1 MEFIANLH
9 VHSDISLHDALANIH
24 DIVTKAKKLNWKA
37 VALTDHGTCS
47 GLFQFYKEC
56 NKQDIKPL
64 LGCEMYFVHDINLK
78 ESPMYHMLLLAK
90 DYAGYKNL
98 MKLNSYA
105 HEHYYKKPR
114 IDVQAIEEFHDG
126 LICSTACLAGIMRQD
141 DPAEDMYQL
150 YDLFGS
156 DLYCELQPHPTP
168 EQREYNHK
176 VYDFAVQHDH
186 KTIIT
191 LDSHYVD
198 KEDARYHRYW
208 LNLGKESDYYSTPT
222 YYMMSTQEINKYMT
236 EYHEFTQKQ
245 INVCYANIQEI
256 VDKCNVEI
264 PTGEQHYPNF
274 CDDPEGYI
282 RKRCN
287 EGYKEKGVSK
297 WANKKEHIDRIQYE
311 INMLKK
317 VNYLNY
323 LCIIDDMTH
332 WCNKNGIRI
341 GLGRGSCVSSDV
353 MYLMGCTKVDPIKY
367 NLLFE
372 RFCNPERT
380 SSADVDT
387 DVQASRRDDLIE
399 YIKAKYGEVY
409 QVRTF
414 GYIKPASACRR
425 ACQALGYDSTKT
437 NEISKGIE
445 SVDDIVDKDVK
456 DIALHFL
463 GHIINFSTHA
473 SAVIV
478 CPDDINNYT
487 SIERQKNTKTG
498 EYDYMVCYE
507 YHDCEAMGLL
517 KLDILGLQHLDIID
531 RVVKQTGIDY
541 DAIPDVDEKTSIM
554 INQGKTE
561 GVFQGESQ
569 GFTSLLQQ
577 LHTKE
582 AYDFI
587 VSNALYRPGSL
598 DSGTTQEYILRR
610 NGKHEVSYPV
620 PELEPALKDT
630 MGLVVYQEQI
640 MTGARILCGYSLGQA
655 DNVRRIIGR
664 KIHEEME
671 PCVKDMRIAAEKL
684 GTPQDAIDEFVKV
697 VLAAANY
704 SFNKSHAAAYGIT
717 AWRSAYLKANYP
729 LEYMASFLN
738 QKHKSDKFPM
748 YIKAAK
754 DMGITIKHPE
764 LGLAECTKVGNA
776 IQLGTNCIKGVGNI
790 DQPVSKSNILSV
802 MEQYNSNTL
811 ESLISGG
818 ALDYFKEPRAKLVGS
833 IKGIKE
839 YYKNLNSYHLAIERW
854 KDNTKHKPE
863 YIASKIAY
871 YEVKIKN
878 TKVTWPTDPTFDEI
892 AAEMKVLGFTFQD
905 PLKNYDITLVN
916 NRTTFAGF
924 INRFK
929 KIRDKKGRIMAFIDL
944 DNGLNFTMFSRQYK
958 ELEEGKPYLIGAV
971 KNTKGYIVDS
981 VQPLRRV
988 N

>member
-1 MEFIANLH
+1 MEFTANLH
-9 VHSDISLHDALANIH
+9 QHSDLSRMDGFATLH
-24 DIVTKAKKLNWKA
+24 DIVTKAKELQWNA

-56 NKQDIKPL
+56 KKQDIKPI

-78 ESPMYHMLLLAK
+78 ESPTYHMLFLAK

-105 HEHYYKKPR
+105 HEHFYKKPR
-114 IDVQAIEEFHDG
+114 IDMQVIEEFHHG
-126 LICSTACLAGIMRQD
+126 LICSTACLAGIIRQD
-141 DPAEDMYQL
+141 DHTEDMYQL
-150 YDLFGS
+150 YDLFGD

-168 EQREYNHK
+168 EQREYNRK
-176 VYDFAVQHDH
+176 VYDFAVHHGH

-191 LDSHYVD
+191 LDSHYVN
-198 KEDARYHRYW
+198 KEDAKYHRYW

-222 YYMMSTQEINKYMT
+222 YYMMSTKEINKYMT
-236 EYHEFTQKQ
+236 EYHGFTQD
-245 INVCYANIQEI
+245 IVDNCYTTIQDI

-264 PTGEQHYPNF
+264 PIGGQHYPNY
-274 CDDPEGYI
+274 CDDPESYI
-282 RKRCN
+282 RRRCN
-287 EGYKEKGVSK
+287 EGYKEKCAAD
-297 WANKKEHIDRIQYE
+297 WPNKKEHIARIQYE

-332 WCNKNGIRI
+332 WCNKKGIRT

-353 MYLMGCTKVDPIKY
+353 MYFMGCTKVDPIKY

-380 SSADVDT
+380 SAADVDT
-387 DVQASRRDDLIE
+387 DVQASRRNDLIE

-425 ACQALGYDSTKT
+425 ACQALEYDTATT

-463 GHIINFSTHA
+463 GHVINFSTHA

-478 CPDDINNYT
+478 CPDNINNYT

-531 RVVKQTGIDY
+531 RVVKQTGVNY
-541 DAIPDVDEKTSIM
+541 DEIPDVDEKTSAM

-561 GVFQGESQ
+561 GVFQSESQ

-577 LHTKE
+577 MHTKE

-598 DSGTTQEYILRR
+598 DSGTTNEYLLRR

-664 KIHEEME
+664 KIREEME
-671 PCVKDMRIAAEKL
+671 PCVQDMRKAAEKL
-684 GTPQDAIDEFVKV
+684 GTPQDAVDEFVKV
-697 VLAAANY
+697 VMAAANY

-738 QKHKSDKFPM
+738 QKHKSKNFPM
-748 YIKAAK
+748 YVKATKA
-754 DMGITIKHPE
+754 MGITVKYPE
-764 LGLAECTKVGNA
+764 LGLDECTKIGNA

-790 DQPVSKSNILSV
+790 DPPTHKDTLLSV

-811 ESLISGG
+811 EALISGG

-839 YYKNLNSYHLAIERW
+839 YYKNLTNYHLAIERW
-854 KDNTKHKPE
+854 EQNDKHKPE
-863 YIASKIAY
+863 YIASKIAN
-871 YEVKIKN
+871 YESKIKN
-878 TKVTWPTDPTFDEI
+878 TKVTWSTDTDFDEI
-892 AAEMKVLGFTFQD
+892 EAEMKVFGFTFQD
-905 PLKNYDITLVN
+905 PLAHYDISLVN
-916 NRTTFAGF
+916 GRTTFAGF
-924 INRFK
+924 VNRFK
-929 KIRDKKGRIMAFIDL
+929 KHHDKKGRPMAFIDL

-958 ELEEGKPYLIGAV
+958 ELQEGKPYLIGATP
-971 KNTKGYIVDS
+971 NQRGYILNS
-981 VQPLRRV
+981 VQPLRRL